1 MIQKLIIYWPYSNV
15 HVVEIKEV
23 PLKLELFHHCPH
35 MQEGVANSQ
44 AAGIGTSDRETPNA
58 GGLQSTIDCG

>member
-1 MIQKLIIYWPYSNV
+1 MIQKLIIYWLYSNV

-44 AAGIGTSDRETPNA
+44 AAGIGISDRETPNA
-58 GGLQSTIDCG
+58 GSLQSTVDCG